1 MSKSKTYLLLRQ
13 VKIHNANAFSSPLTI
28 GFPAMT
34 AWLGAMHA
42 LERKLRR
49 NEALSSIRLKKLA
62 VSCHD
67 FDLQTYKG
75 PGDYVNSVIITSN
88 PLRKNGE
95 RSPFIEEARAHL
107 TVSLLIEVDGVLQNN
122 LSTFTEKTTE
132 ALIGMKIAGGDILEF
147 SPFPPIKDS
156 IKDSMKSTSTN
167 KSKILFVNEDNEKDV
182 RRTIRSLMPGYILI
196 ERRQLLKQRQEKL
209 EAQDTLQA
217 LLDLLALH
225 YEHDDEHDTWHLQP
239 RQEEGWLVPIVTGFK
254 GLTPLGHVANQR
266 DASTLHRFAE
276 PVLTLGEFKMPHH
289 FQDINQMMWQYQYDE
304 DKALYVCVNEQIES
318 NEGED

>member
-1 MSKSKTYLLLRQ
+1 MSKIKMYLLLRQ

-49 NEALSSIRLKKLA
+49 NETLCSIRLKKLA

-88 PLRKNGE
+88 PLRKKGASFE
-95 RSPFIEEARAHL
+95 RPPFIEEARVHL
-107 TVSLLIEVDGVLQNN
+107 TVSLLIEVDG
-122 LSTFTEKTTE
+122 LSSSNYSIFNEKTTKS
-132 ALIGMKIAGGDILEF
+132 LNGMKIAGGDILAF
-147 SPFPPIKDS
+147 SPIDNS
-156 IKDSMKSTSTN
+156 IKPPSTHGSRILLVDEDS
-167 KSKILFVNEDNEKDV
+167 EKDV

-304 DKALYVCVNEQIES
+304 DKDLYVCVNEQIES

>member
-1 MSKSKTYLLLRQ
+1 MSKRKMYLLLRQ

-67 FDLQTYKG
+67 FNLQTYKG

-88 PLRKNGE
+88 PLRKKGSSFE
-95 RSPFIEEARAHL
+95 RPPFIEEARVHL
-107 TVSLLIEVDGVLQNN
+107 TVSLLIEVDG
-122 LSTFTEKTTE
+122 LSSSNYLIFDEKTTK
-132 ALIGMKIAGGDILEF
+132 ALNGMKIAGGDILDF
-147 SPFPPIKDS
+147 SPIDDPI
-156 IKDSMKSTSTN
+156 KSTSTRG
-167 KSKILFVNEDNEKDV
+167 SRILLVDEDNEKDV
-182 RRTIRSLMPGYILI
+182 RRAIRSLMPGYVLI
-196 ERRQLLKQRQEKL
+196 ERRRLLRQRQEKQ
-209 EAQDTLQA
+209 EQQDTLQA

-239 RQEEGWLVPIVTGFK
+239 RQEQGWLVPIVTGFK

-289 FQDINQMMWQYQYDE
+289 FQDINQMMWQYHYDE
-304 DKALYVCVNEQIES
+304 QDGLYVCVNEQMES

>member
-1 MSKSKTYLLLRQ
+1 MSKRKMYLLLRQ

-67 FDLQTYKG
+67 FNLQTYKG

-88 PLRKNGE
+88 PLRKKGSSFE
-95 RSPFIEEARAHL
+95 RPPFIEEARVHL
-107 TVSLLIEVDGVLQNN
+107 TVSLLIEVDG
-122 LSTFTEKTTE
+122 LSSSNYLIFDEKTTK
-132 ALIGMKIAGGDILEF
+132 ALNGMKIAGGDILDF
-147 SPFPPIKDS
+147 SPIDDPI
-156 IKDSMKSTSTN
+156 KSTSTRG
-167 KSKILFVNEDNEKDV
+167 SRILLVDEDNEKDV
-182 RRTIRSLMPGYILI
+182 RRSIRSLMPGYVLI
-196 ERRQLLKQRQEKL
+196 ERRRLLRQRQEKQ
-209 EAQDTLQA
+209 EQQDTLQA

-239 RQEEGWLVPIVTGFK
+239 RKEQGWLVPIVTGFK

-289 FQDINQMMWQYQYDE
+289 FQDINQMMWQYHYDE
-304 DKALYVCVNEQIES
+304 QDGLYVCVNEQMES

>member
-1 MSKSKTYLLLRQ
+1 MSKSKMYLLLRQ

-67 FDLQTYKG
+67 FNLQTYKG

-88 PLRKNGE
+88 PLRKKGSSFE
-95 RSPFIEEARAHL
+95 RPPFIEEARVHL
-107 TVSLLIEVDGVLQNN
+107 TVSLLIEVDG
-122 LSTFTEKTTE
+122 LSSSNYLIFDEKTTK
-132 ALIGMKIAGGDILEF
+132 ALNGMKIAGGDILDF
-147 SPFPPIKDS
+147 SPIDDPI
-156 IKDSMKSTSTN
+156 KSTSTRG
-167 KSKILFVNEDNEKDV
+167 SRILLVDEDNEKDV
-182 RRTIRSLMPGYILI
+182 RRAIRSLMPGYVLI
-196 ERRQLLKQRQEKL
+196 ERRRLLRQRQEKQ
-209 EAQDTLQA
+209 EQQDTLQA

-239 RQEEGWLVPIVTGFK
+239 RKEQGWLVPIVTGFK

-289 FQDINQMMWQYQYDE
+289 FQDINQMMWQYHYDE
-304 DKALYVCVNEQIES
+304 QDGLYVCVNVQMES

>member
-1 MSKSKTYLLLRQ
+1 MSKRKMYLLLRQ

-67 FDLQTYKG
+67 FNLQTYKG

-88 PLRKNGE
+88 PLRKKGSSFE
-95 RSPFIEEARAHL
+95 RPPFIEEARVHL
-107 TVSLLIEVDGVLQNN
+107 TVSLLIEVDG
-122 LSTFTEKTTE
+122 LSSSNYLIFDEKTTK
-132 ALIGMKIAGGDILEF
+132 ALNGMKIAGGDILDF
-147 SPFPPIKDS
+147 SPIDDPI
-156 IKDSMKSTSTN
+156 KSTSTRG
-167 KSKILFVNEDNEKDV
+167 SRILLVDEDNEKDV
-182 RRTIRSLMPGYILI
+182 RRAIRSLMPGYVLI
-196 ERRQLLKQRQEKL
+196 ERRRLLRQRQEKQ
-209 EAQDTLQA
+209 EQQDTLQA

-239 RQEEGWLVPIVTGFK
+239 RKEQGWLVPIVTGFK

-289 FQDINQMMWQYQYDE
+289 FQDINQMMWQYHYDE
-304 DKALYVCVNEQIES
+304 QDGLYVCVNEQMES

>member
-1 MSKSKTYLLLRQ
+1 M
-13 VKIHNANAFSSPLTI
+13 
-28 GFPAMT
+28 
-34 AWLGAMHA
+34 
-42 LERKLRR
+42 
-49 NEALSSIRLKKLA
+49 NE
-62 VSCHD
+62 
-67 FDLQTYKG
+67 
-75 PGDYVNSVIITSN
+75 N
-88 PLRKNGE
+88 
-95 RSPFIEEARAHL
+95 
-107 TVSLLIEVDGVLQNN
+107 
-122 LSTFTEKTTE
+122 
-132 ALIGMKIAGGDILEF
+132 
-147 SPFPPIKDS
+147 
-156 IKDSMKSTSTN
+156 
-167 KSKILFVNEDNEKDV
+167 NEKDV

-196 ERRQLLKQRQEKL
+196 ERRQLLRQRQEKL

-289 FQDINQMMWQYQYDE
+289 FQDIDHMMWQYHYDE
-304 DKALYVCVNEQIES
+304 QDGLYVCVNEQIES

>member
-1 MSKSKTYLLLRQ
+1 MSKIKMYLLLRQ

-49 NEALSSIRLKKLA
+49 NETLCSIRLKKLA

-75 PGDYVNSVIITSN
+75 PGDYVNSVIINSN
-88 PLRKNGE
+88 PLRKKGASFE
-95 RSPFIEEARAHL
+95 RPPFIEEARVHL
-107 TVSLLIEVDGVLQNN
+107 TVSLLIEVDG
-122 LSTFTEKTTE
+122 LSSSNYSIFNEKTTKS
-132 ALIGMKIAGGDILEF
+132 LNGMKIAGGDILAF
-147 SPFPPIKDS
+147 SPIDNS
-156 IKDSMKSTSTN
+156 IKPTSTHG
-167 KSKILFVNEDNEKDV
+167 SRILLVDEDSEKDV
-182 RRTIRSLMPGYILI
+182 RRAIRSLMPGYVLI
-196 ERRQLLKQRQEKL
+196 ERRQLLKQRQEDL
-209 EAQDTLQA
+209 EWEDTLQA

-239 RQEEGWLVPIVTGFK
+239 RKEKGWLVPIVTGFK
-254 GLTPLGHVANQR
+254 GLTPIGHVANQR

-289 FQDINQMMWQYQYDE
+289 FQDIDQMMWQYQYDE
-304 DKALYVCVNEQIES
+304 DKDLYVCVNEQIES

>member
-1 MSKSKTYLLLRQ
+1 MSKIKTYLLLRQ

-67 FDLQTYKG
+67 FNLQTYKG

-88 PLRKNGE
+88 PLRKKGASFE
-95 RSPFIEEARAHL
+95 RPPFIEEARIHL
-107 TVSLLIEVDGVLQNN
+107 TVSLLIEVDG
-122 LSTFTEKTTE
+122 LSSSNYSIFNEKTTKV
-132 ALIGMKIAGGDILEF
+132 LNGMKIASGDILAF
-147 SPFPPIKDS
+147 SPIDDPI
-156 IKDSMKSTSTN
+156 KSTSTRG
-167 KSKILFVNEDNEKDV
+167 SRILLVDEDSEKDV
-182 RRTIRSLMPGYILI
+182 RRAIRSLMPGYVLI

-239 RQEEGWLVPIVTGFK
+239 RQEQGWLVPIVTGFK

-289 FQDINQMMWQYQYDE
+289 FQDIDQMMWQYQYDE
-304 DKALYVCVNEQIES
+304 NKDLYVCVNEKIEL

>member
-88 PLRKNGE
+88 PLRKKGASFE
-95 RSPFIEEARAHL
+95 RPPFIEEARVHL
-107 TVSLLIEVDGVLQNN
+107 TVSLLIEVDG
-122 LSTFTEKTTE
+122 LSSSNYSIFNEKTTK
-132 ALIGMKIAGGDILEF
+132 ALNGMKIAGGDILAF
-147 SPFPPIKDS
+147 LPIDDPIKP
-156 IKDSMKSTSTN
+156 TSTRG
-167 KSKILFVNEDNEKDV
+167 SRILLVDEDNEKDV
-182 RRTIRSLMPGYILI
+182 RRAIRSLMPGYVLI
-196 ERRQLLKQRQEKL
+196 ERRQLLRQRQEDL
-209 EAQDTLQA
+209 ERQDTLQA

-239 RQEEGWLVPIVTGFK
+239 RKEKGWLVPIVTGFK

-289 FQDINQMMWQYQYDE
+289 FQDIDQMMWQYHYDE
-304 DKALYVCVNEQIES
+304 QDGLYVCVNEQIES

>member
-1 MSKSKTYLLLRQ
+1 MSKSKMYLLLRQ

-67 FDLQTYKG
+67 FNLQTYKG

-88 PLRKNGE
+88 PLRKKGSSFE
-95 RSPFIEEARAHL
+95 RPPFIEKARVHL
-107 TVSLLIEVDGVLQNN
+107 TVSLLIEVDG
-122 LSTFTEKTTE
+122 LSSSNYSIFNEKTTK
-132 ALIGMKIAGGDILEF
+132 ALNGMKIAGGDIIDF
-147 SPFPPIKDS
+147 SPIDDPIKP
-156 IKDSMKSTSTN
+156 TSTRG
-167 KSKILFVNEDNEKDV
+167 SRILLVDEDNEKDV
-182 RRTIRSLMPGYILI
+182 RRAIRSLMPGYVLI

-239 RQEEGWLVPIVTGFK
+239 RQEQGWLVPIVTGFK

-289 FQDINQMMWQYQYDE
+289 FQDIDQMMWQYHYDE
-304 DKALYVCVNEQIES
+304 QDGLYACVNEQIES

>member
-1 MSKSKTYLLLRQ
+1 MSKIKTYLLLRQ

-49 NEALSSIRLKKLA
+49 NEVLSGIRLKKLA

-88 PLRKNGE
+88 PLRKKGASFE
-95 RSPFIEEARAHL
+95 RPPFIEEARVHL
-107 TVSLLIEVDGVLQNN
+107 TVSLLIEVDG
-122 LSTFTEKTTE
+122 LSSSNYSIFNEKTTK
-132 ALIGMKIAGGDILEF
+132 ALNGMKIAGGDILAF
-147 SPFPPIKDS
+147 SPIDNPIKPNSTHGSRILLVDEDS
-156 IKDSMKSTSTN
+156 
-167 KSKILFVNEDNEKDV
+167 EKDV
-182 RRTIRSLMPGYILI
+182 RRAIRSLMPGYVLI

-239 RQEEGWLVPIVTGFK
+239 RQEQGWLVPIVTGFK

-289 FQDINQMMWQYQYDE
+289 FQDIDQMMWQYQYDE
-304 DKALYVCVNEQIES
+304 DKDLYVCVNEQIES

>member
-122 LSTFTEKTTE
+122 LSSFTKR
-132 ALIGMKIAGGDILEF
+132 IL
-147 SPFPPIKDS
+147 D
-156 IKDSMKSTSTN
+156 
-167 KSKILFVNEDNEKDV
+167 LFVEVD
-182 RRTIRSLMPGYILI
+182 
-196 ERRQLLKQRQEKL
+196 
-209 EAQDTLQA
+209 
-217 LLDLLALH
+217 
-225 YEHDDEHDTWHLQP
+225 
-239 RQEEGWLVPIVTGFK
+239 F
-254 GLTPLGHVANQR
+254 
-266 DASTLHRFAE
+266 
-276 PVLTLGEFKMPHH
+276 
-289 FQDINQMMWQYQYDE
+289 
-304 DKALYVCVNEQIES
+304 IES
-318 NEGED
+318 FIESFIGGQINPKSFS